1 MTVLGAIVLWTAMQ
15 FLVVGYYCSPPVV
28 FTWSEGCVPIKPL
41 ETEKE

>member
-1 MTVLGAIVLWTAMQ
+1 MTILGAIVLWLAVQLM
-15 FLVVGYYCSPPVV
+15 VVSHYCSPPVI